1 MKNNLELLIEFQ
13 DALQWKLL
21 LNAEDFG
28 VSGKDGVISLA
39 SLIDTY
45 AERLKQL
52 MLLKMLL
59 A

>member
-1 MKNNLELLIEFQ
+1 MEFQ

-28 VSGKDGVISLA
+28 VSEKDGVISLA